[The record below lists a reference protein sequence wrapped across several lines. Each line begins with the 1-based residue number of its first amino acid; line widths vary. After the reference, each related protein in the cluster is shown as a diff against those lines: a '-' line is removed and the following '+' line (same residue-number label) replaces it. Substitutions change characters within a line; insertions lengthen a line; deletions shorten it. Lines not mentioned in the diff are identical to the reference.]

1 MKGTVVATWLN
12 SAEKLYGQEIVE
24 KSLRENNWPIGKL
37 ITPLE
42 DIPDVEPFNIMK
54 SIARYTQ
61 KSVEDVWREIGRHN
75 IKSFAEWYP
84 SYFERSN
91 LRDFIFMMD
100 ELHTQ
105 LTKKIPGA
113 LPPRLIP
120 TILGPQELEIEYIS
134 HRGMFSYFLGL
145 LEGASEFFKEKL
157 VIEILDKGQKEGKP
171 YLKVRLKFEK
181 GNEYIKRYRLNQV
194 LAAGFLHSIPLRT
207 GLASGVL
214 SWPLFLLAAADFN
227 LVSLVYAALTG
238 AVAGAVSYI
247 SFKPLKGLKTQ
258 AEYMQNFDFASAYR
272 IATGDELETI
282 SESLNKLKENI
293 QKDFL
298 YLKGGTDDLYTF
310 SSKFSKIAK
319 EMGNVSEVISSVVHQ
334 VAEGAVYQA
343 EETEKSV
350 STLTQN
356 IEQLNHLAQRELEA
370 KENLSQAVENIKR
383 SFSEVKGVASLLLDT
398 KEQFKNVNQ
407 QGEDLAGRVQ
417 NIMEIVTTVEGIA
430 DQTNL
435 LALNA
440 AIEAAR
446 AGEQGRGFAVV
457 AEEIRKLADDVK
469 QAVKTIN
476 ENLQYF
482 INEVSKLVRDISEQF
497 VQLERSNQSLEKAVE
512 DNMKST
518 EEIDKVAYTI
528 VDLVEELSKETQHI
542 SEVFQNLHTLAA
554 IAQENSASSEEMS
567 ANVAEYSDK
576 IKELTSYVEQ
586 LEKLTEGF
594 RQELRKYKI

>member
-12 SAEKLYGQEIVE
+12 SIEELYGREILE
-24 KSLRENNWPIGKL
+24 KSLSENGWPLGRL
-37 ITPLE
+37 IAPLE
-42 DIPDVEPFNIMK
+42 DIPDAQPFAIV
-54 SIARYTQ
+54 
-61 KSVEDVWREIGRHN
+61 KSVAKYVNKDVEEVWHQIGRSN
-75 IKSFAEWYP
+75 IKSFSKWYP

-100 ELHTQ
+100 ELHSQ

-113 LPPRLIP
+113 VPPRLIP
-120 TILGPQELEIEYIS
+120 TVLGSKDMEIYYIS
-134 HRGMFSYFLGL
+134 HRGMFSYFIGL
-145 LEGASEFFKEKL
+145 LEGAAEFFGEKL
-157 VIEILDKGQKEGKP
+157 RTRIIDKGREGEKHFI
-171 YLKVRLKFEK
+171 KVHLSFEK
-181 GNEYIKRYRLNQV
+181 GEEYVKAYSFNKILSLGLLK
-194 LAAGFLHSIPLRT
+194 SIPVRIAVFT
-207 GLASGVL
+207 GVLSLPFFVLASGNIHIFSVL
-214 SWPLFLLAAADFN
+214 YAFITGIIAFGIS
-227 LVSLVYAALTG
+227 SLTLRPV
-238 AVAGAVSYI
+238 
-247 SFKPLKGLKTQ
+247 KGLKEQ
-258 AEYMQNFDFASAYR
+258 VEYMQNFDFASASR
-272 IATGDELETI
+272 IATDDELEII
-282 SESLNKLKENI
+282 SQSLEKLKENI

-310 SSKFSKIAK
+310 STKFNSIAR

-350 STLTQN
+350 TVLTQN
-356 IEQLNHLAQRELEA
+356 IENLNLLAQRELDA
-370 KENLSQAVENIKR
+370 KENLSAAVENIKH
-383 SFSEVKGVASLLLDT
+383 SFGEVKGVANLLLET

-457 AEEIRKLADDVK
+457 ADEIRKLADDVK

-482 INEVSKLVRDISEQF
+482 IGEVSNLVTDISRQF
-497 VQLERSNQSLEKAVE
+497 VQLEKSNQSLEKAVA

-518 EEIDKVAYTI
+518 EEINRVAYTI
-528 VDLVEELSKETQHI
+528 VELVEELSKETKHI

-554 IAQENSASSEEMS
+554 IAEENSASSEEMS

-586 LEKLTEGF
+586 LEKLTQGF
-594 RQELRKYKI
+594 QQELRKYKI

>member
-12 SAEKLYGQEIVE
+12 SIEKLYGREVLE
-24 KSLRENNWPIGKL
+24 KSLYENKWPVGKL

-42 DIPDVEPFNIMK
+42 DIPDNEPFNIV
-54 SIARYTQ
+54 
-61 KSVEDVWREIGRHN
+61 KSVSRYVQKDVEKVWHEIGHSN
-75 IKSFAEWYP
+75 IKSFSEWYP
-84 SYFERSN
+84 SYFERSS

-100 ELHTQ
+100 ELHNQ

-113 LPPRLIP
+113 VPPRLIP
-120 TILGPQELEIEYIS
+120 EVLGPREMEIKYIS
-134 HRGMFSYFLGL
+134 HRGMFPYFLGL
-145 LEGASEFFKEKL
+145 LSGASEFFGEKL
-157 VIEILDKGQKEGKP
+157 EIQTVDKGMEGDKH

-181 GNEYIKRYRLNQV
+181 GNEYVKKYSLSQA
-194 LAAGFLHSIPLRT
+194 LSPGFLNNISWRIGFIT
-207 GLASGVL
+207 GLL
-214 SWPLFLLAAADFN
+214 SWPLFILAHGTFHPLSLGYA
-227 LVSLVYAALTG
+227 LITSLV
-238 AVAGAVSYI
+238 AGGITSI
-247 SFKPLKGLKTQ
+247 SVKPLQGLKAQ
-258 AEYMQNFDFASAYR
+258 ADYMQEFDFASAYK
-272 IATGDELETI
+272 IATGDELEAI
-282 SESLNKLKENI
+282 SQTLDKLKENI

-310 SSKFSKIAK
+310 TTKFGRIAK
-319 EMGNVSEVISSVVHQ
+319 EMSNVSEVISSVVHQ

-350 STLTQN
+350 SVLTEN
-356 IEQLNHLAQRELEA
+356 IENLNLLAQKELEA
-370 KENLSQAVENIKR
+370 KENLSTAVENIKY
-383 SFSEVKGVASLLLDT
+383 SFGEVKGVANLLLET
-398 KEQFKNVNQ
+398 KEQFQNVNQ

-457 AEEIRKLADDVK
+457 ADEIRKLADDVK

-482 INEVSKLVRDISEQF
+482 INEVSNLVADISRQF
-497 VQLERSNQSLEKAVE
+497 VQLERSNQSLEKAVA

-528 VDLVEELSKETQHI
+528 VDLVEELSKETKHI

-554 IAQENSASSEEMS
+554 IAEENSASSEEMS

-594 RQELRKYKI
+594 KQELRKYKI

>member
-1 MKGTVVATWLN
+1 MKGTVVATWFN
-12 SAEKLYGQEIVE
+12 SIEGLYGREVLE
-24 KSLRENNWPIGKL
+24 KSQLENNWSPGRL
-37 ITPLE
+37 IAPLE
-42 DIPDVEPFNIMK
+42 DIPDNVPFNIVGSVSK
-54 SIARYTQ
+54 YVQ
-61 KSVEDVWREIGRHN
+61 KDVETVWQEIGRHN

-84 SYFERSN
+84 SYFERSS
-91 LRDFIFMMD
+91 LRDFMFMMD
-100 ELHTQ
+100 ELHSQ

-113 LPPRLIP
+113 VPPRLIP
-120 TILGPQELEIEYIS
+120 YILSPREMEIKYIS
-134 HRGMFSYFLGL
+134 HRGMAPYFLGL
-145 LEGASEFFKEKL
+145 LKGASEFFGEKL
-157 VIEILDKGQKEGKP
+157 QVEILEKGREGDKH
-171 YLKVRLKFEK
+171 YLRVKLTFEK
-181 GNEYIKRYRLNQV
+181 GGEYVKKYNLNKFMAKISKN
-194 LAAGFLHSIPLRT
+194 LYLRSGFIT
-207 GLASGVL
+207 GLL
-214 SWPLFLLAAADFN
+214 SWPLFVIAQGEIHITGIM
-227 LVSLVYAALTG
+227 YAAVTG
-238 AVAGAVSYI
+238 IIAGAIALLSL
-247 SFKPLKGLKTQ
+247 KPLRGLQKQ
-258 AEYMQNFDFASAYR
+258 AEYIEKFDFASAYS
-272 IATGDELETI
+272 IATGDELEAI
-282 SESLNKLKENI
+282 SQSLNRLKENI

-350 STLTQN
+350 SVLTQN
-356 IEQLNHLAQRELEA
+356 IENLNQLAQRELEA
-370 KENLSQAVENIKR
+370 RESLSKAVENIKK
-383 SFSEVKGVASLLLDT
+383 SFGEVKGVASLLLDT

-457 AEEIRKLADDVK
+457 ADEIRKLADDVK

-482 INEVSKLVRDISEQF
+482 ISEVSRLVNDVSEQF

-518 EEIDKVAYTI
+518 EEIDKVAYMI
-528 VDLVEELSKETQHI
+528 VELVEELSKETKHI

-554 IAQENSASSEEMS
+554 IAEENSASSEEMS
-567 ANVAEYSDK
+567 ANVAEYSEK